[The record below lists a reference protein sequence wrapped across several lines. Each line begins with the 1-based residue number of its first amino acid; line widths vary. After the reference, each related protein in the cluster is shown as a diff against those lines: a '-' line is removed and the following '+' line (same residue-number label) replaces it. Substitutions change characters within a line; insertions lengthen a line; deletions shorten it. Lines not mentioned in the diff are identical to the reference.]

1 MNEKKIICGAIMLM
15 FVAMASCNTY
25 PSPDFE
31 HMPQDR
37 ARWENPAG
45 YGLPKEV
52 GR

>member
-1 MNEKKIICGAIMLM
+1 MRMKCIVVVLILSML
-15 FVAMASCNTY
+15 ASCNTY